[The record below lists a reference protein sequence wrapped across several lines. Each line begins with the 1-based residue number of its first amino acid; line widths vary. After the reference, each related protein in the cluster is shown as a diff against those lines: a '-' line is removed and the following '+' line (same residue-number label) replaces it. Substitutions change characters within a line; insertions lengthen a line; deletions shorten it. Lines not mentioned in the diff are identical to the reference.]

1 MVSSTLIEEISR
13 ELEDIPPELQR
24 EVLDFTLFVK
34 QQRASEHPRHEPEPA
49 SRDWRQFVGALKDSP
64 AFQGDPVTIQREM
77 RDEWD

>member
-1 MVSSTLIEEISR
+1 MASSTLIKEISR
-13 ELEDIPPELQR
+13 ELKDIPPELQQ

-34 QQRASEHPRHEPEPA
+34 QRRASEHLRHAPGPA